1 MHILVDS
8 SIWIDFFR
16 SGDNSTELEYLIDN
30 NLVCTND
37 LILTELIPFLQQKK
51 QTSLINLLK
60 EILCFPLSIDWLEI
74 QKFQLKC
81 IENGINGLGI
91 PDLIIAQNAIQT
103 ETNIYSLDKHIKIL
117 KDVLNIKIYS
127 AIG

>member
-1 MHILVDS
+1 MHVLVDS

-16 SGDNSTELEYLIDN
+16 SGDNSTELDCLIDN

-51 QTSLINLLK
+51 QTALINLLK

-74 QKFQLKC
+74 QNFQLKC
-81 IENGINGLGI
+81 IENGINGFGI
-91 PDLIIAQNAIQT
+91 PDLIIVQNALQT
-103 ETNIYSLDKHIKIL
+103 ETSIYSLDKHFKIL
-117 KDVLNIKIYS
+117 KDVLDIKIFS
-127 AIG
+127 TIG